1 MADIRKRTGAKGT
14 TYQVRHPSKATK
26 SGYAYATFNTLKE
39 ARAFV
44 ESGKAQSAG
53 RATKSEIRTV
63 REAADLWLNICE
75 KTGRNGR
82 EPVEP
87 TTLMEYRRRCKV
99 MQEFEWDKELQE
111 IGPTDVV
118 RFRDWML
125 RNKTRD
131 LARRTLS
138 SFHSVMI
145 EMMHRGHLHH
155 DPAVGITVKS
165 GGRYEDAQNEIEI
178 PSDTE
183 MQAIL
188 QAADRMGE
196 KNEQLRRT
204 WLRYSPM
211 IYLAAFTGIRPSELR
226 GLTWSNV
233 YEDHIRITQR
243 ADIKGRIGPVKSKAG
258 RRTIYVPQLVMHML
272 REWRQHCPASKID
285 LVFPTATGR
294 PQLLGRFRRSGW
306 VPLLKEAG
314 VVEPDPKNPRAF
326 KPKYTIYSL
335 RHYFAS
341 RLIEQGCDFKYIQQ
355 TMGHSK
361 IETTLNVYGHL
372 MKDRDDMRKQTAELL
387 ATQLLGNSCG
397 ESVASPL

>member
-39 ARAFV
+39 ARAFI

-53 RATKSEIRTV
+53 QATESTIRTV
-63 REAADLWLNICE
+63 GDAADLWLNICE

-87 TTLMEYRRRCKV
+87 ATLTEYRRRCKV
-99 MQEFEWDKELQE
+99 MRQYPWEKKLQE
-111 IGPTDVV
+111 IEPTDVV

-125 RNKTRD
+125 RNKSRD

-145 EMMHRGHLHH
+145 EMIHQGHLQH
-155 DPAVGITVKS
+155 DPAQGITIKS
-165 GGRYEDAQNEIEI
+165 NGRYEDDQSEVEI
-178 PSDTE
+178 PSDAE

-196 KNEQLRRT
+196 KSDQLHRT
-204 WLRYSPM
+204 WLRYRPM
-211 IYLAAFTGIRPSELR
+211 IYLAAFSGMRPSEYR

-233 YEDHIRITQR
+233 FENHIRITQR

-258 RRTIYVPQLVMHML
+258 RRTIYLPKLVMDML
-272 REWRQHCPASKID
+272 CDWKQHCPSSKQD
-285 LVFPTATGR
+285 LVFPTASGR
-294 PQLLGRFRRSGW
+294 PQLLGRFRLSGW

-314 VVEPDPKNPRAF
+314 VVKPDPKNPRAF
-326 KPKYTIYSL
+326 KPKYTLYAL

-341 RLIEQGCDFKYIQQ
+341 RLIEQRCDFKYIQQ

-372 MKDRDDMRKQTAELL
+372 MKDRDDVRKQTAELL
-387 ATQLLGNSCG
+387 ATQLLGDSCG
-397 ESVASPL
+397 KSVASPL

>member
-1 MADIRKRTGAKGT
+1 MTDIRKRTGAKGT

-53 RATKSEIRTV
+53 QAAKSTIRTV
-63 REAADLWLNICE
+63 RQAADLWLNICE

-99 MQEFEWDKELQE
+99 MQEFQWDIDLQE

-138 SFHSVMI
+138 SFHSIMI
-145 EMMHRGHLHH
+145 EMMHQGHLQH

-165 GGRYEDAQNEIEI
+165 GGRYEDDQKEIEI

-183 MQAIL
+183 MQSIL
-188 QAADRMGE
+188 QAADRMAE
-196 KNEQLRRT
+196 KNDQLRRT
-204 WLRYSPM
+204 WLRYRPM
-211 IYLAAFTGIRPSELR
+211 IYLAAFSGMRPSELR
-226 GLTWSNV
+226 GLTWSNI
-233 YEDHIRITQR
+233 YDDHIRITQR
-243 ADIKGRIGPVKSKAG
+243 ADIKGRLGPVKSKAG
-258 RRTIYVPQLVMHML
+258 RRTIYLPQIVMEML
-272 REWRQHCPASKID
+272 LDWKPHCPASKFD
-285 LVFPTATGR
+285 LVFPTASGR
-294 PQLLGRFRRSGW
+294 PQMLGRFRRSGW

-314 VVEPDPKNPRAF
+314 IVEPDPKNPRTF

-387 ATQLLGNSCG
+387 ATQLLGKTCG
-397 ESVASPL
+397 KSVASLL